1 MSCTV
6 EVSKPI
12 FAFQEGPNCL
22 ALLEGSPRWFWMA
35 MMSSECHAAG
45 PGCSGNAWHNL
56 AMTLWHTLNYID
68 ILILWQYDERCWN
81 VVPRSKSDLKC
92 GSLETTRSCGAHLS
106 CWRLA
111 ASPWS
116 SQCQRALSAN
126 RDRLRS
132 CSKLFEAVLIS
143 AVPVVPGSVPV
154 RLRFGYGLIHRY
166 SSEAAGCVSR
176 TSWAS
181 WASSVPGPIDPRG
194 EWRSLA
200 QNGMQ
205 KYAEMKHNGTQMNTG
220 TKWIKMD
227 QNATNE
233 ARYISLP
240 YFRCPTFRA
249 KAGCFQSKESGKYCV
264 LLRKAAAYLV
274 TNKGNIQ
281 VGALHGL
288 ALQLLPML
296 SLIMFWFVLICL
308 FLVILCHF
316 VCYLSCL
323 WCVFVD
329 FVVQV
334 KNGSVVQMG
343 DILATEPD
351 AGASHL
357 RHRTRPSAYRQTLW
371 GQDMGVMSTKTSKPE

>member
-1 MSCTV
+1 MKDV
-6 EVSKPI
+6 EML
-12 FAFQEGPNCL
+12 FQDPSL
-22 ALLEGSPRWFWMA
+22 IS
-35 MMSSECHAAG
+35 
-45 PGCSGNAWHNL
+45 NA
-56 AMTLWHTLNYID
+56 
-68 ILILWQYDERCWN
+68 
-81 VVPRSKSDLKC
+81 
-92 GSLETTRSCGAHLS
+92 AHLK
-106 CWRLA
+106 
-111 ASPWS
+111 
-116 SQCQRALSAN
+116 QRGHAEPTCRVGDLLRRHDPLSAKEH
-126 RDRLRS
+126 
-132 CSKLFEAVLIS
+132 CPQPGQAPKLFEAVRS
-143 AVPVVPGSVPV
+143 CSDFGRSGRSGSVPV

-176 TSWAS
+176 TSWASWAS

-316 VCYLSCL
+316 VCYLTCL

-343 DILATEPD
+343 DILATEPMPVP
-351 AGASHL
+351 
-357 RHRTRPSAYRQTLW
+357 RTSDIVQGLPRIDRLFEARTWVSCRQKHQTRI
-371 GQDMGVMSTKTSKPE
+371 KPYNI